1 VESLDRARRE
11 FAEKIR
17 ATAGLRSETLVRAFA
32 SVPREDFVGPGP
44 WKVLRPQD
52 VRRYEAT
59 PDADPRHLY
68 EDVLVALDASRNLNN
83 GQPSGLAR
91 WLDSLDLAPG
101 DRVFHIGCGVGYYTA
116 IAAEAVTPG
125 GRVVGV
131 EVDPEL
137 AERARRNLIPWPSA
151 TVVCADGCGFEAEPF
166 DVIFA
171 NAGATEVLPRWL
183 DQLCDG
189 GRLLVPLTVGVPMPN
204 VGLGHMLLVVRRAG
218 VYTARFTSPV
228 GIFHCSGARTTE
240 GNDLLNRAYQM
251 GDLQDV
257 RSLRRDDHPWG
268 PQCWL
273 HGRRFCLSRLAVETC
288 S

>member
-1 VESLDRARRE
+1 MRVSCGMRPETPSQGPQDQYGDQCRPIRGSTDGARASSRESLDRARRE

-17 ATAGLRSETLVRAFA
+17 ATAGLRSETLVRALA

-59 PDADPRHLY
+59 PDIDPRHLY

-116 IAAEAVTPG
+116 IAAETVTPG
-125 GRVVGV
+125 GGVVGV

-151 TVVCADGCGFEAEPF
+151 TVVCADGCEFEDEPF
-166 DVIFA
+166 DVIFV
-171 NAGATEVLPRWL
+171 NAGATEVMPCWL
-183 DQLCDG
+183 D
-189 GRLLVPLTVGVPMPN
+189 
-204 VGLGHMLLVVRRAG
+204 
-218 VYTARFTSPV
+218 S
-228 GIFHCSGARTTE
+228 
-240 GNDLLNRAYQM
+240 
-251 GDLQDV
+251 
-257 RSLRRDDHPWG
+257 
-268 PQCWL
+268 
-273 HGRRFCLSRLAVETC
+273 
-288 S
+288 

>member
-32 SVPREDFVGPGP
+32 SVSREDFVGPGP
-44 WKVLRPQD
+44 WKVLRPPD
-52 VRRYEAT
+52 VWRYELT
-59 PDADPRHLY
+59 PDADPRHVY
-68 EDVLVALDASRNLNN
+68 EDVLVALDANRSLNN

-101 DRVFHIGCGVGYYTA
+101 DRVFHVGCGVGYYTA
-116 IAAEAVTPG
+116 IAAEAVSPG

-137 AERARRNLIPWPSA
+137 AHRARRNLIPWPNA
-151 TVVCADGCGFEAEPF
+151 TVVCADGCEFEAEPC
-166 DVIFA
+166 DVIFV

-183 DQLCDG
+183 DQLRDG
-189 GRLLVPLTVGVPMPN
+189 GRLLVPLTVGVPTPN
-204 VGLGHMLLVVRRAG
+204 VGLGHMLLVVRRADI
-218 VYTARFTSPV
+218 YAARFISPV
-228 GIFHCSGARTTE
+228 GIFHCAGARTTE
-240 GNDLLNRAYQM
+240 GHDLLNRAYQR
-251 GDLQDV
+251 GDQGEV
-257 RSLRRDDHPWG
+257 RSLRRDDHPSD

-273 HGRRFCLSRLAVETC
+273 HARRTCLSRLAAADQ
-288 S
+288 

>member
-32 SVPREDFVGPGP
+32 SVSREDFVGPGP
-44 WKVLRPQD
+44 WKVLRPPD
-52 VRRYEAT
+52 VWRYELT
-59 PDADPRHLY
+59 PDADPRHVY
-68 EDVLVALDASRNLNN
+68 EDVLVALDANRSLNN

-101 DRVFHIGCGVGYYTA
+101 DRVFHVGCGVGYYTA
-116 IAAEAVTPG
+116 IAAEAVSPG

-137 AERARRNLIPWPSA
+137 AHRARRNLIPWPNA
-151 TVVCADGCGFEAEPF
+151 TVVCADGCEFEAEPC
-166 DVIFA
+166 DVIFV

-183 DQLCDG
+183 DQLRDG

-204 VGLGHMLLVVRRAG
+204 VGLGHMLLVVRRADI
-218 VYTARFTSPV
+218 YAARFTSPV
-228 GIFHCSGARTTE
+228 GIFHCAGARTTE
-240 GNDLLNRAYQM
+240 GHDLLNRAYQR
-251 GDLQDV
+251 GDQGEV
-257 RSLRRDDHPWG
+257 RSLRRDDHPSD

-273 HGRRFCLSRLAVETC
+273 HARRTCLSRLAATDQ
-288 S
+288 